1 MEDLSEGNIIRLTKS
16 DCMSKGSQHLFIL
29 FRLYR
34 NRSKN
39 DKSAIYLRFTIQQ
52 RRVELSTNLHV
63 EPKLWDAKG
72 QFVKGKSEEAQ
83 FINRRLALIKGDLH
97 KKHLQLEALGKPI
110 TAEDLKNLY
119 LGVDEN
125 RKTLLDAMDIYYDRF
140 AEKVAIGQKSKH
152 SLKCV
157 HTTREKLKLF
167 LKHQFKVSDK
177 QLKEIKLAF
186 AGDFEHFL
194 VTREKGCN
202 NTAMKY
208 IRILKRVL
216 KFAVEQ
222 GWLET
227 NPVWRFK
234 CTYIEPFRERLTME
248 EVMTLYHKEFY
259 LERLAEVRDV
269 FLFSCYTGFAYQ
281 DVYNLTLDNIVIGID
296 GEKWI
301 AIDRKKTGSPEK
313 VPLLPI
319 ALEIVEKYKNHFRS
333 RSKNR
338 LLPVYTN
345 QCYNGYL
352 KEIAQLCG
360 IKKYL
365 ITHMA
370 RHTFATTILLEQ
382 DVPIETV
389 SHLLGHRS
397 IRTTQIYAKVSQK
410 KVSQNMKV
418 LKEKLA
424 EMKSEVKEE

>member
-1 MEDLSEGNIIRLTKS
+1 MKKGNLN
-16 DCMSKGSQHLFIL
+16 LFIR
-29 FRLYR
+29 FRLFQ

-39 DKSAIYLRFTIQQ
+39 GKRPIYVRITIS
-52 RRVELSTNLHV
+52 RKRVELSTSLHV
-63 EPKLWDAKG
+63 DPNNWDAEG
-72 QFVKGKSEEAQ
+72 QFAKGKTEEAQ
-83 FINRRLALIKGDLH
+83 TINRRLALIKGDLH
-97 KKHLQLEALGKPI
+97 KKYLQLEALGKPI
-110 TAEDLKNLY
+110 TAEILKNLY
-119 LGVDEN
+119 QGVDEN
-125 RKTLLDAMDIYYDRF
+125 RKSLQEAMDVYYDRF
-140 AEKVAIGQKSKH
+140 AEKVASGQKSKH

-157 HTTREKLKLF
+157 HTTREKLKAF
-167 LKHQFKVSDK
+167 TKHQYKVTDM
-177 QLKEIKLAF
+177 QLKEIKPAF
-186 AGDFEHFL
+186 AGDFEHWL
-194 VTREKGCN
+194 VTHEKGCN

-216 KFAVEQ
+216 KFAVDQ
-222 GWLET
+222 GWLEA
-227 NPVWRFK
+227 NPLGRFK
-234 CTYIEPFRERLTME
+234 CTYEEPSRERLTME
-248 EVMTLYHKEFY
+248 EIMALYHKEFAS
-259 LERLAEVRDV
+259 ERLTEVRDV

-281 DVYNLTLDNIVIGID
+281 DVYNLTPDNIVTGID

-301 AIDRKKTGSPEK
+301 ATDRRKTGTPER

-319 ALEIVEKYKNHFRS
+319 ALEIVEKYRTHLWC

-338 LLPVYTN
+338 LLPVNTN

-352 KEIAQLCG
+352 KEIADVCG

-365 ITHMA
+365 TTHMA

-389 SHLLGHRS
+389 SQLLGHRS

-424 EMKSEVKEE
+424 GMKGEVKVSKG